1 MASLPPLRYEVPDIP
16 EKDRRWFKNTENGY
30 TRQGMPHRAPGESEE
45 LIEAAK
51 AKRKRRAEKAKRKRL
66 AEKRAKR

>member
-1 MASLPPLRYEVPDIP
+1 MASLPPLRYELPNIP

-30 TRQGMPHRAPGESEE
+30 VRQGMPQRAEGESER
-45 LIEAAK
+45 LLAEAQ
-51 AKRKRRAEKAKRKRL
+51 AKRKRRAEQAKRKRL